1 MTVIN
6 PFDEQ
11 TLFSSINPVYR
22 TSSSDATK
30 KEAPANIVE
39 HAAQRGFERTSRYLK
54 DCEALGTAP
63 VALPTRK
70 TFHSAGYDFACPA
83 DITLYPG
90 ESIIVFTGIKAWMQ
104 PNEFLAMFIRSSYG
118 IKKHLRIKNVVG
130 IIDSD
135 YYNNPDNEGEIL
147 VCLINEGSDP
157 AKIPAGESFAQ
168 GIFMTYLTDGTVP
181 LSARTG
187 GVGSTD
193 K

>member
-1 MTVIN
+1 MSVIN

-22 TSSSDATK
+22 TSSSDASK
-30 KEAPANIVE
+30 KEVPANTVE
-39 HAAQRGFERTSRYLK
+39 HATQRGFERTSRHLK
-54 DCEALGTAP
+54 DCKAFKVDP

-90 ESIIVFTGIKAWMQ
+90 ESMVIFTGIKAWMQ

-157 AKIPAGESFAQ
+157 VKIPAGESFAQ
-168 GIFMTYLTDGTVP
+168 GIFMNYLTDGTVP

>member
-1 MTVIN
+1 MSVIN

-30 KEAPANIVE
+30 KETLHEDAYLAL
-39 HAAQRGFERTSRYLK
+39 RGFARTSRHLK
-54 DCEALGTAP
+54 ECEGLGIAP

-135 YYNNPDNEGEIL
+135 YYDNPDNEGEIL